1 MTKELNKLDPKKV
14 WPLLPNFS
22 PIRLTNGVDRY
33 GFSALLA
40 ARCGLARTPRS
51 FANWV
56 HGWIWTESPT
66 AELLACAKLPR
77 NLSIIVRNDNEK
89 LSLESEGFKRV
100 HVGGLP
106 FSYVPPQRS
115 NRLTASLLA
124 MPPHSAE
131 AERLTANQSDYM
143 DYLESLKPDFEQI
156 YVSIFSIDFRGPM
169 HHAAKKRGLA
179 VIQGARPDDGNSL
192 LRMRALFDSF
202 EYVTTNVMGSHMLYA
217 LYAGCKFSFGGP
229 MYGYDEAT
237 LLANGNPHGHSA
249 KRIEA
254 VLWLHSEDYLRSRFE
269 KFFVAHPSQG
279 SQDISLAKT
288 EIGER
293 YLMSPKQVEDVLGWG
308 LQGQVKGFAV
318 GGARRL
324 TRLISGLTG

>member
-1 MTKELNKLDPKKV
+1 MDGYGREKNWPNLPK
-14 WPLLPNFS
+14 FS
-22 PIRLTNGVDRY
+22 PVKLRSGVDRY
-33 GFSALLA
+33 GFSGLLA
-40 ARCGLARTPRS
+40 ARCGLARTPRA

-56 HGWIWTESPT
+56 HGWMWSESPT
-66 AELLACAKLPR
+66 SDLLACAKLPK
-77 NLSIIVRNDNEK
+77 NLNIIVRNDNEK
-89 LSLESEGFKRV
+89 LALECEGFKHV

-106 FSYVPPQRS
+106 FSYVSPQQS
-115 NRLTASLLA
+115 TRLSASLLA

-131 AERLTANQSDYM
+131 AERLTTNQFEYM

-169 HHAAKKRGLA
+169 HHAAEKRGLT

-217 LYAGCKFSFGGP
+217 LYGGCKFSFSGP
-229 MYGYDEAT
+229 MYSYDEAT
-237 LLANGNPHGHSA
+237 YLANGNPHGHSA
-249 KRIEA
+249 KYIETL
-254 VLWLHSEDYLRSRFE
+254 LWLQSEDYLRSRFE
-269 KFFVAHPSQG
+269 KFFVKHPSQG
-279 SQDISLAKT
+279 FQDKSFAIT

-293 YLMSPKQVEDVLGWG
+293 YRMSPKKIGEVLGWS

-324 TRLISGLTG
+324 TRLISGLTR